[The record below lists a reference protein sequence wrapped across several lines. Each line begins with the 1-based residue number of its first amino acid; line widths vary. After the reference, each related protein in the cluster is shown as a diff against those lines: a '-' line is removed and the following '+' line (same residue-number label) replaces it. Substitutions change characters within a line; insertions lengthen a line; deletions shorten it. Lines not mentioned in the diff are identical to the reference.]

1 MLTQQTPAT
10 NWLDVLTRL
19 PPDERHE
26 AIMSLSEAQADA
38 INRDWSSWARENQLP
53 PAGDW
58 RVWLVMAGRG
68 FGKTRTGA
76 EWVRARVAAGSRRIA
91 LVAPIASDAR
101 DVMVEGESGLMSV
114 FPPNERPLYEPSKR
128 RLTFTNGA
136 IATTYSADEPDRLR
150 GPQHSDAWCDEIGAW
165 RYPETWDMLMFGL
178 RLGTDP
184 RCVATTTPKP
194 TRIVRD
200 LVAQPNT
207 VITRGSTYENRENL
221 APAFIDQIVR
231 RYEGTRLGRQELAGE
246 LLLDVPGALWN
257 LAMFDLRPMAPDMV
271 RIVVA
276 VDPAATS
283 NEDSDETGIIVAGKG
298 VDGMYYV
305 LDDRSCRESPD
316 GWARRVVKAYDDW
329 GASRV
334 VVEVNNGGEM
344 VSRVL
349 KTVRPGLPIAE
360 VRATKGKYTRAEP
373 VSALYEQGMV
383 WHTRP
388 YDELETQ
395 LVEWTPESGE
405 SPDRLDA
412 LVWGITM
419 LSQTAQARATLF

>member
-1 MLTQQTPAT
+1 
-10 NWLDVLTRL
+10 
-19 PPDERHE
+19 
-26 AIMSLSEAQADA
+26 
-38 INRDWSSWARENQLP
+38 
-53 PAGDW
+53 
-58 RVWLVMAGRG
+58 MAGRG